1 MVQIHHIIYV
11 IYFILVILIYRYE
24 FAKYNKNIPY
34 NPAKKKKNILQRFFL
49 GILGGIHYSHFVG
62 TYSHKKYNNQ
72 VFTPTTFECF
82 VAGLLAGL
90 LIFGYPVV
98 AWHLFQSLG
107 IIGFSI
113 MLIPIILNLI
123 SISKDKK
130 NRGE

>member
-1 MVQIHHIIYV
+1 MVQIHHIIYG
-11 IYFILVILIYRYE
+11 IYFVLIILIYRYE

-34 NPAKKKKNILQRFFL
+34 NPAKKKKNIIQRFIL

-62 TYSHKKYNNQ
+62 TYSHKKYNTQ

-82 VAGLLAGL
+82 VAGLLAGSI
-90 LIFGYPVV
+90 IFGYPIV
-98 AWHLFQSLG
+98 AGYLFQSFG

-113 MLIPIILNLI
+113 MLIPIILNLV

-130 NRGE
+130 NRTR